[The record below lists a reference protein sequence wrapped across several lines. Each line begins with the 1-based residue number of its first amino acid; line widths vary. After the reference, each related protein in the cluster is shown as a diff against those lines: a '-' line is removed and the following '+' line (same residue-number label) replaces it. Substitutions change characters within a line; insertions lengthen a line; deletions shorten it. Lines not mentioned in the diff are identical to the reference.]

1 VGQSPIK
8 LVGVLVSGGSRKLA
22 ITVRVGSSP
31 RRCRWKREE
40 GGKLEL
46 TIIVSDNVHTLI
58 QKIAAAVVAAME
70 ARMSALDDAIAQLQA
85 DVANLTTVDQSA
97 MALITGFATQLA
109 AAVAAAAAA
118 GASPAQL
125 QSLTDL
131 HTAIVAQDDALA
143 GAVASGTPA
152 ASPPTP

>member
-1 VGQSPIK
+1 VII
-8 LVGVLVSGGSRKLA
+8 LA
-22 ITVRVGSSP
+22 Y
-31 RRCRWKREE
+31 
-40 GGKLEL
+40 
-46 TIIVSDNVHTLI
+46 SDHDIHVFVE
-58 QKIAAAVVAAME
+58 KIAAAVAAILIPAME
-70 ARMSALDDAIAQLQA
+70 AKMSALDDAITQLQS

-131 HTAIVAQDDALA
+131 HTAIVAQDTSLA
-143 GAVASGTPA
+143 AAVAAGTPPVPA
-152 ASPPTP
+152 PTPTP

>member
-1 VGQSPIK
+1 
-8 LVGVLVSGGSRKLA
+8 
-22 ITVRVGSSP
+22 
-31 RRCRWKREE
+31 
-40 GGKLEL
+40 
-46 TIIVSDNVHTLI
+46 
-58 QKIAAAVVAAME
+58 
-70 ARMSALDDAIAQLQA
+70 MSALDDAIAQLQA

-131 HTAIVAQDDALA
+131 HTTIVAQDDALA

-152 ASPPTP
+152 APPPPAP